1 MAIYMNQHNVRKLV
15 RLLTMQPPLIVGW
28 YADHFALDSWADSIS
43 LPTNKHFQELSI
55 KGCDMGGGG
64 EYSVIMFFLFLPSLP
79 RSPFFVSIL
88 AQYDDRKKSCI
99 WDYFLPTSSLVPFN
113 YCFSFQTKS
122 KPWIEFR
129 KNLSKCVIWGALNPD
144 NILKID
150 TFYPFKVPRIPLN
163 LW

>member
-1 MAIYMNQHNVRKLV
+1 MAIYMNQHNARKLV

-28 YADHFALDSWADSIS
+28 YADHFVLDSWADSIS
-43 LPTNKHFQELSI
+43 LPTNKHFQELSREVI
-55 KGCDMGGGG
+55 SG
-64 EYSVIMFFLFLPSLP
+64 EGTQSLLMYILFLPSLP

-99 WDYFLPTSSLVPFN
+99 WDYFLPTSPLVPLN

-122 KPWIEFR
+122 NPWIEFR
-129 KNLSKCVIWGALNPD
+129 KNLSKCIIWGALNPD

-150 TFYPFKVPRIPLN
+150 TVLSI
-163 LW
+163 